1 MAEVK
6 AKTIIIYETALGR
19 SPFLEWFES
28 LKDRR
33 AKTVIDA
40 RLTRVRRGN
49 LGTCRDLKG
58 GLWELKID
66 LGPGYRIYFGLYG
79 ETVVVLLHGGDKSSQ
94 TRDIELAH
102 EFWAEYL
109 NDLKST

>member
-1 MAEVK
+1 M
-6 AKTIIIYETALGR
+6 LGR
-19 SPFLEWFES
+19 NVFFKIQS
-28 LKDRR
+28 LSGHLDFSKISNRER
-33 AKTVIDA
+33 AVSVDTEDA

-49 LGTCRDLKG
+49 LGTCRDLRG
-58 GLWELKID
+58 GVWELKID
-66 LGPGYRIYFGLYG
+66 LEPGYRIYFGLYG
-79 ETVVVLLHGGDKSSQ
+79 ETVVVLLHGGDKGSQ